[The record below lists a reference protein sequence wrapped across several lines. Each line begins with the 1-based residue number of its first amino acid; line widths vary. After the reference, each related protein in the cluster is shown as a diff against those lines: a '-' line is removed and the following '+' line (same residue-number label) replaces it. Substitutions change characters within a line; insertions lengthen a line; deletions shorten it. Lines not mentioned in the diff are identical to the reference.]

1 MVHPIASSINHAC
14 SLSHVQLFETSWTV
28 AWIFQ
33 ARMLGCH
40 FLLQGIFPAWRLNPR
55 LLHWQADSLPL
66 SHLGRPQVLTNY
78 TLFFFFM
85 LLYLCFMKGIHF
97 STTNF
102 FPDVTSTCLEAAIVG
117 AYSSCVLHLQLFAH
131 K

>member
-14 SLSHVQLFETSWTV
+14 SVTQSCPTLCSLMDCSLPRSSVHG
-28 AWIFQ
+28 IFQ

-40 FLLQGIFPAWRLNPR
+40 FLLQGIFLAWRSNPC
-55 LLHWQADSLPL
+55 LLHWQEDSLPL

-78 TLFFFFM
+78 TLFFFFT

-102 FPDVTSTCLEAAIVG
+102 FPDVTSTCLEAEL
-117 AYSSCVLHLQLFAH
+117 LHLQL
-131 K
+131 